1 MRKAARKLEKE
12 RKKIEMGSDFEGSGE
27 ENDPEKIEVDSW
39 DQSSEDEEEDEYG
52 SEVE

>member
-12 RKKIEMGSDFEGSGE
+12 RKKIEMGSDYEDSGKDC
-27 ENDPEKIEVDSW
+27 DPEKIEVDSW
-39 DQSSEDEEEDEYG
+39 EQSSEDEEEDEYG